1 MRVKHTKP
9 RGNMGWMKVGVLM
22 VSVFVTPW
30 MALGEVR
37 PPIHV
42 ATAVPPTQEVTP
54 QQFQSTLE
62 QQLREQFPMNN
73 VDFSVDILF
82 PKQPILVSKGQVGIQ
97 IPPDT
102 MNGRT
107 GRRSIRGA
115 IHVDSQYEQMVNL
128 VADISAHA
136 MVVAPVRF
144 IRAHQIVKPEDINL
158 IDVALPALQH
168 EYLENVDMAIGKKT
182 MRLLSPNLPI
192 QKPYLTA
199 PPVVHKGDRVVL
211 EVRQGALLVQV
222 VGIAKDSGE
231 PGKTIAVENQQSGRE
246 VLGKIVNSGL
256 VEVLF

>member
-1 MRVKHTKP
+1 MSQTKD
-9 RGNMGWMKVGVLM
+9 GGYMDWLKSGVLM
-22 VSVFVTPW
+22 VLVFALPLVTW
-30 MALGEVR
+30 SEVR
-37 PPIHV
+37 PPIQV
-42 ATAVPPTQEVTP
+42 ATNVPPTQEVTP
-54 QQFQSTLE
+54 KQLQSTLE

-82 PKQPILVSKGQVGIQ
+82 PKQPILVPKGRVGIE

-128 VADISAHA
+128 VADISAHTK
-136 MVVAPVRF
+136 VVVPVRF
-144 IRAHQIVKPEDINL
+144 IKAHEVVKPEDINMM
-158 IDVALPALQH
+158 DVALPALQH
-168 EYLENVDMAIGKKT
+168 EYLDDVDMAIGKKT

-192 QKPYLTA
+192 QKPYLTS
-199 PPVVHKGDRVVL
+199 PPVIHKGDRVVL
-211 EVRQGALLVQV
+211 EVRQGALLVQA

-246 VLGKIVNSGL
+246 VLGKVVNSGL